1 MPLYNVI
8 IFVIII
14 CSFIITY
21 EKNKTIKR
29 LNNQLNK
36 KETEIAVL
44 NERVKKSEDQIIF
57 LQLDRY
63 ELELLRKMKRRLDQ
77 QIKK

>member
-44 NERVKKSEDQIIF
+44 KVKI
-57 LQLDRY
+57 LN
-63 ELELLRKMKRRLDQ
+63 
-77 QIKK
+77 KKKEK